1 MKSLKIF
8 SVATLAVGTLL
19 FTASQAK
26 ATPVSFTFTGTG
38 ANGSTASGEFT
49 VDETALVPNYFSQGS
64 IFPSL
69 SLTISN
75 IPGGGPGSVTFSL
88 GDLLSTWFFVD
99 SNGVAYI
106 APYGAYN
113 YGAPGYDYYA
123 LGQPSQP
130 FPGLSTYQTALTYDG
145 SSRDLITWSPAARVA
160 SDVPE
165 AGATAVYLALALVAL
180 GTGARRWLRSS

>member
-1 MKSLKIF
+1 MKSLKIL

-19 FTASQAK
+19 FTGPAK
-26 ATPVSFTFTGTG
+26 ASPVSFTFTGTG

-49 VDETALVPNYFSQGS
+49 VDETALVPNYFAEGG

-69 SLTISN
+69 SVTISN
-75 IPGGGPGSVTFSL
+75 IPGGGPNSVTFSL

-106 APYGAYN
+106 APYGTYN
-113 YGAPGYDYYA
+113 FGAPGFDYYA

-130 FPGLSTYQTALTYDG
+130 FPGQSTYQTALTYDI
-145 SSRDLITWSPAARVA
+145 SSRDLITWSPAAQA
-160 SDVPE
+160 SSDVPE
-165 AGATAVYLALALVAL
+165 AGGTAVYLAMALVAL
-180 GTGARRWLRSS
+180 GTGARRWLRLA